1 MLCGRC
7 VALLWNVL
15 RSSVPALNLNLNL
28 QGEGMPSGRG
38 CRDNTE
44 SRREMPPRAAD
55 HIWES
60 KAYQSRG
67 IGARNAEQRDRG
79 AGILGRGGIGAQAVD
94 GGGARGGE
102 LLGGTEAGAGEASR
116 HHRGIEC
123 EESLGGRVE
132 S

>member
-1 MLCGRC
+1 
-7 VALLWNVL
+7 
-15 RSSVPALNLNLNL
+15 
-28 QGEGMPSGRG
+28 MPSGRG

-60 KAYQSRG
+60 KAYQSSG
-67 IGARNAEQRDRG
+67 VGARNAEQSDRG

-94 GGGARGGE
+94 GGARSGE
-102 LLGGTEAGAGEASR
+102 LLGGTKAGAGEASR

-123 EESLGGRVE
+123 EESLGGGLRVE
-132 S
+132 MEGGAIDEVGWLRLREG